1 MKIFILDNYDSF
13 TYNLVHI
20 IEQFATKVIV
30 KRNNECNISEIKYFD
45 KIILSPG
52 PGLPSEAP
60 IIHEIINKYK
70 ESKSI
75 LGVCLGHQSIAEY
88 FGGNIINML
97 EVNHG
102 REFETKILKSD
113 YIFKNVPETFY
124 SGRYHSWVV
133 NKKDFPNSLE
143 ITSIDSKNQ
152 IMSLRH
158 ENYDIRGVQ
167 FHPESIMTKYGK
179 KILQNWVDFSPKH

>member
-1 MKIFILDNYDSF
+1 MKIFILDNFDSF

-20 IEQFATKVIV
+20 IEQFASKIIV
-30 KRNNECNISEIKYFD
+30 KRNNECDISEIQDFD
-45 KIILSPG
+45 KIIFSPG
-52 PGLPSEAP
+52 PGLPSEVP

-75 LGVCLGHQSIAEY
+75 LGVCLGHQSIAEF
-88 FGGNIINML
+88 FGGNIINMP

-102 REFETKILKSD
+102 REFETKIIKND
-113 YIFKNVPETFY
+113 YIFKNIPEIFY

-158 ENYDIRGVQ
+158 KTYDIRGVQ

-179 KILQNWVDFSPKH
+179 KILQNWVDFNTK